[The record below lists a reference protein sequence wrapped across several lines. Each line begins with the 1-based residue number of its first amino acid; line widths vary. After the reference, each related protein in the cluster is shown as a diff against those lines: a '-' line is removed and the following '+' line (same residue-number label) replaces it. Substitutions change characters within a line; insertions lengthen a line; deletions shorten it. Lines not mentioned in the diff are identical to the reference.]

1 MLHSH
6 ATIPLWGAWTSL
18 QEPGTKRQWSGGCW
32 RRSVINMAYATPN
45 QIATSAIATTL
56 TPTPSASITSHLC
69 REMTFSRRH
78 LLLTYLFMRAEPD
91 LHWNNFTYSIHLI
104 ATCLLNVPTLRISV
118 SKTYKWLTEKY
129 PSYQYTKRKIRYILR
144 YNSKR
149 TSHRLVIANEHCI
162 TGVLIQYSIYPRT
175 ELKLYRLFC

>member
-1 MLHSH
+1 MYLRCRRVQVSARWPRQTRWWAPELTVRSGNGGWHATSATIQKWNAQSKKARASDVRMLHSH

-104 ATCLLNVPTLRISV
+104 ATCFA
-118 SKTYKWLTEKY
+118 
-129 PSYQYTKRKIRYILR
+129 
-144 YNSKR
+144 KR
-149 TSHRLVIANEHCI
+149 TYLTNKRL
-162 TGVLIQYSIYPRT
+162 
-175 ELKLYRLFC
+175 